1 MAKEKELKNADAGQ
15 ETSDQD
21 KPARKSASARR
32 KDPTPSVEP
41 IRTVEATTPEPVEAV
56 EPEKPKPEN
65 ARWYAIHTYSGH
77 EAKVSRNIL
86 LRADYEGLSH
96 LIVRTFIPEEE
107 EMRVVAGKTRKV
119 KRKLFP
125 GYVFIEMVLDDPT
138 IQLVKSTT
146 GVTGFL
152 SSGNKPISLKENEVR
167 HLEDLKE
174 GKQPPRVEFEKG
186 DIVRVTQGPFAE
198 FTGKIDEVM
207 IDKQKLRVLIELF
220 GRDTPVELA
229 FNEVDKEIADPS
241 RKH

>member
-1 MAKEKELKNADAGQ
+1 MAKDKELKNADSGQ
-15 ETSDQD
+15 DTPDQD
-21 KPARKSASARR
+21 KPARKATVRR
-32 KDPTPSVEP
+32 KDSTPTIEP

-56 EPEKPKPEN
+56 ETEKPKPEN

-138 IQLVKSTT
+138 IQFGQKHHGRYRIFEQWQQTHFPQGKRSPPLGRPEGRQATAAR
-146 GVTGFL
+146 GVREGRYRARHA
-152 SSGNKPISLKENEVR
+152 GPVR
-167 HLEDLKE
+167 GVYRQD
-174 GKQPPRVEFEKG
+174 
-186 DIVRVTQGPFAE
+186 
-198 FTGKIDEVM
+198 
-207 IDKQKLRVLIELF
+207 
-220 GRDTPVELA
+220 
-229 FNEVDKEIADPS
+229 
-241 RKH
+241 